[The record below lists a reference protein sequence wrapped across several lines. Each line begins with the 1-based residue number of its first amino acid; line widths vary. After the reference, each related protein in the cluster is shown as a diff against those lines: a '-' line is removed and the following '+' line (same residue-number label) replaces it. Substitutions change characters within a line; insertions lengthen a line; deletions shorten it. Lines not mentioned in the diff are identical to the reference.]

1 MNVDTMRNSLPAVI
15 REQPLAVP
23 KLALRTSPIVPPR
36 SVTGRSL
43 VVVITIMAFL
53 ASLTTG
59 IVYMINQSASAWL
72 QDVASEVTV
81 QVDPAADATQ
91 TEEKLARISDFLS
104 KQIGIAEVRVL
115 SSRETS
121 ALVEPWL
128 GKVEGLDSLP
138 LPRLIAV
145 QLDRD
150 DPPDLPTLSVALESE
165 FQGAML
171 DDHSRWQAQIRSVT
185 STLAIAGL
193 GVIVLVATA
202 TVAIIVSATRSAM
215 ASNRDIVEVLHFVG
229 ARDRFIA
236 QQFEKH
242 FQTLGILAGA
252 GGAGLAA
259 LVFLVFPLFPAL
271 FGASPATDAELRR
284 LIGAGTL
291 DWLGYAFLAF
301 VVVVVAAICRITSR
315 FGVYHILEQQNR

>member
-59 IVYMINQSASAWL
+59 VVYLINQSASAWL
-72 QDVASEVTV
+72 QDMASEVTV
-81 QVDPAADATQ
+81 QVRGGDGADV
-91 TEEKLARISDFLS
+91 TEEKLVEIRDFLS
-104 KQIGIAEVRVL
+104 KQIGIRDVRVL
-115 SSRETS
+115 SQEETN

-128 GKVEGLDSLP
+128 GDVDGLNALP

-150 DPPDLPTLSVALESE
+150 DPPDLPTLGVALESE
-165 FQGAML
+165 FEGAVL

-193 GVIVLVATA
+193 GVILLVALA

-242 FQTLGILAGA
+242 FQTLGVLAGA
-252 GGAGLAA
+252 AGAGLGGAGVSGVSRCCRRSWAQRRRPMRSFA
-259 LVFLVFPLFPAL
+259 GWWARARWT
-271 FGASPATDAELRR
+271 GSATHFWWSLS
-284 LIGAGTL
+284 
-291 DWLGYAFLAF
+291 WLLPQSA
-301 VVVVVAAICRITSR
+301 V
-315 FGVYHILEQQNR
+315 

>member
-1 MNVDTMRNSLPAVI
+1 MNIDTMRNLPAVI

-23 KLALRTSPIVPPR
+23 KIALRNAPIVPPR

-59 IVYMINQSASAWL
+59 VVYLINQSASAWL
-72 QDVASEVTV
+72 KDVASEVTV
-81 QVDPAADATQ
+81 QVRPAENATETQ
-91 TEEKLARISDFLS
+91 AKLTEISNFLS
-104 KQIGIAEVRVL
+104 KQIGIANVRVL
-115 SSRETS
+115 SQSETS

-128 GKVEGLDSLP
+128 GKVEGLDALP

-150 DPPDLPTLSVALESE
+150 NPPDLPTLRVALEGE
-165 FQGAML
+165 FEGAML
-171 DDHSRWQAQIRSVT
+171 DDHGRWQAQIRSLT
-185 STLAIAGL
+185 STLAVAGL
-193 GVIVLVATA
+193 GVIVLVALA

-215 ASNRDIVEVLHFVG
+215 ASNREIVEVLHFVG

-259 LVFLVFPLFPAL
+259 LVFLVFPLLPSL

-284 LIGAGTL
+284 LVGAGTL
-291 DWLGYAFLAF
+291 DWLGYVLLGF
-301 VVVVVAAICRITSR
+301 VVLVVAAICRITSR
-315 FGVYHILEQQNR
+315 FGVYRILDQQNR

>member
-1 MNVDTMRNSLPAVI
+1 MRNLPAVI

-23 KLALRTSPIVPPR
+23 KIATRTSAIVPPR

-59 IVYMINQSASAWL
+59 VVYLINQSASAWL
-72 QDVASEVTV
+72 KDVASEVTV
-81 QVDPAADATQ
+81 QVRPAEDSPQ
-91 TEEKLARISDFLS
+91 TEAKLARISDFLS
-104 KQIGIAEVRVL
+104 KQIGIADVRVL
-115 SSRETS
+115 SPQETG

-128 GKVEGLDSLP
+128 GKVDGLEGLP

-145 QLDRD
+145 QLDREN
-150 DPPDLPTLSVALESE
+150 PPDLQTLGVALEGE
-165 FQGAML
+165 FEGAML
-171 DDHSRWQAQIRSVT
+171 DDHGRWQAQIRSLT
-185 STLAIAGL
+185 STLAVAGL
-193 GVIVLVATA
+193 GVIALVALA

-215 ASNRDIVEVLHFVG
+215 ASNREIVEVLHFVG

-242 FQTLGILAGA
+242 FQTLGVLAGA
-252 GGAGLAA
+252 AGAGLAA
-259 LVFLVFPLFPAL
+259 LVFLVFPMLQSL

-284 LIGAGTL
+284 LVGAGTL
-291 DWLGYAFLAF
+291 DWLGYALLVL
-301 VVVVVAAICRITSR
+301 VVLVVAAICRITSR
-315 FGVYHILEQQNR
+315 FGVYRILDQQNR

>member
-1 MNVDTMRNSLPAVI
+1 MTIDTMRNLPAVI

-23 KLALRTSPIVPPR
+23 KIALRNSPIVPPR

-59 IVYMINQSASAWL
+59 VVYLINQSASAWL
-72 QDVASEVTV
+72 NDVASEVTV
-81 QVDPAADATQ
+81 QVRPADDP
-91 TEEKLARISDFLS
+91 TETEAKLSAVRDFLS
-104 KQIGIAEVRVL
+104 KQIGIADVRVL
-115 SSRETS
+115 SQSETN

-128 GKVEGLDSLP
+128 GKVEGLESLP

-145 QLDRD
+145 QLDREN
-150 DPPDLPTLSVALESE
+150 PPDLPTLSVALESE
-165 FQGAML
+165 FEGAML
-171 DDHSRWQAQIRSVT
+171 DDHGRWQAQIRSLT
-185 STLAIAGL
+185 STLAVAGL
-193 GVIVLVATA
+193 GVIALVALA

-215 ASNRDIVEVLHFVG
+215 ASNREIVEVLHFVG

-242 FQTLGILAGA
+242 FQTLGIMAGA
-252 GGAGLAA
+252 AGAGLAA
-259 LVFLVFPLFPAL
+259 LVFLVFPLLPSL

-284 LIGAGTL
+284 LVGAGTL
-291 DWLGYAFLAF
+291 DWVGYTLLVL

-315 FGVYHILEQQNR
+315 FGVYRILDQQDR

>member
-1 MNVDTMRNSLPAVI
+1 MNIDTMRNLPAVI

-23 KLALRTSPIVPPR
+23 KIALRNAPIVPPR

-59 IVYMINQSASAWL
+59 VVYLINQSASAWL
-72 QDVASEVTV
+72 KDVASEVTV
-81 QVDPAADATQ
+81 QVRPAENATETQ
-91 TEEKLARISDFLS
+91 AKLTEISNFLS
-104 KQIGIAEVRVL
+104 KQIGIANVRVL
-115 SSRETS
+115 SQSETS

-128 GKVEGLDSLP
+128 GKVEGLDALP

-150 DPPDLPTLSVALESE
+150 NPPDLPTLRVALEGE
-165 FQGAML
+165 FEGAML
-171 DDHSRWQAQIRSVT
+171 DDHGRWQAQIRSLT
-185 STLAIAGL
+185 STLAVAGL
-193 GVIVLVATA
+193 GVIVLVALA

-215 ASNRDIVEVLHFVG
+215 ASNREIVEVLHFVG
-229 ARDRFIA
+229 VRDRFIA

-259 LVFLVFPLFPAL
+259 LVFLVFPLLPSL

-284 LIGAGTL
+284 LVGAGTL
-291 DWLGYAFLAF
+291 DWLGYVLLGF
-301 VVVVVAAICRITSR
+301 VVLVVAAICRITSR
-315 FGVYHILEQQNR
+315 FGVYRILDQQNR

>member
-1 MNVDTMRNSLPAVI
+1 MNIDTMRNSLPAVI

-59 IVYMINQSASAWL
+59 VVYLINQSASAWL
-72 QDVASEVTV
+72 EDMASEVTV
-81 QVDPAADATQ
+81 QVQPADDPTA
-91 TEEKLARISDFLS
+91 TEEKLARISTFLDG
-104 KQIGIAEVRVL
+104 QIGISNVRVL
-115 SSRETS
+115 TKAQTN

-128 GKVEGLDSLP
+128 GDVDGLESLP

-150 DPPDLPTLSVALESE
+150 DPPDLSTLGVALESE
-165 FQGAML
+165 FEGAML
-171 DDHSRWQAQIRSVT
+171 DDHRRWQAQIRSVT
-185 STLAIAGL
+185 STLALAGI
-193 GVIVLVATA
+193 GVIMLVALA
-202 TVAIIVSATRSAM
+202 TVAIVVSATRSSM

-229 ARDRFIA
+229 ARDQFIA

-252 GGAGLAA
+252 AGAGLAA
-259 LVFLVFPLFPAL
+259 LVFVVFPLLPSL
-271 FGASPATDAELRR
+271 FGATPATDAELRR
-284 LIGAGTL
+284 LVGAGTL
-291 DWLGYAFLAF
+291 DWLGYAFLVL
-301 VVVVVAAICRITSR
+301 VVVVVAGLCRITSR
-315 FGVYHILEQQNR
+315 FGVYRILDAQNR

>member
-1 MNVDTMRNSLPAVI
+1 MNIETMRNLPTVL

-23 KLALRTSPIVPPR
+23 KIALRNAPIVPPR

-59 IVYMINQSASAWL
+59 VVYLINQSASAWL
-72 QDVASEVTV
+72 NDVASEVTV
-81 QVDPAADATQ
+81 QVRPAGNT
-91 TEEKLARISDFLS
+91 TETEAKLTKIRAFLS
-104 KQIGIAEVRVL
+104 KQIGVANVRVL
-115 SSRETS
+115 SKRETS

-128 GKVEGLDSLP
+128 GNVQTLEALP

-150 DPPDLPTLSVALESE
+150 NPPDLPTLRVALDGE
-165 FQGAML
+165 FEGAML
-171 DDHSRWQAQIRSVT
+171 DDHGRWQAQIRSLT
-185 STLAIAGL
+185 STLALAGL
-193 GVIVLVATA
+193 GVIALVALA

-215 ASNRDIVEVLHFVG
+215 ASNREIVEVLHFVG

-236 QQFEKH
+236 GQFEKH
-242 FQTLGILAGA
+242 FQTLGVLAGA

-259 LVFLVFPLFPAL
+259 LVFLVFPMLPSL

-284 LIGAGTL
+284 LVGAGTL
-291 DWLGYAFLAF
+291 DWLGYALLAL
-301 VVVVVAAICRITSR
+301 VVLVVAGICRTTSR
-315 FGVYHILEQQNR
+315 FGVYRILDQQNR

>member
-1 MNVDTMRNSLPAVI
+1 MSIDTMRNLPTVI

-23 KLALRTSPIVPPR
+23 KIALRNAPIVPPR

-59 IVYMINQSASAWL
+59 VVYLINQSASAWL

-81 QVDPAADATQ
+81 QVRPAENPTQ
-91 TEEKLARISDFLS
+91 TEAKLASVREFLS
-104 KQIGIAEVRVL
+104 KQIGIADVRVL
-115 SSRETS
+115 SERETN

-128 GKVEGLDSLP
+128 GKVEGLEALP

-145 QLDRD
+145 QLDREN
-150 DPPDLPTLSVALESE
+150 PPDLSTMSVALEGE
-165 FQGAML
+165 FEGAML
-171 DDHSRWQAQIRSVT
+171 DDHGRWQAQIRSLT
-185 STLAIAGL
+185 STLAVAGL
-193 GVIVLVATA
+193 GVIALVALA

-215 ASNRDIVEVLHFVG
+215 ASNREIVEVLHFVG

-242 FQTLGILAGA
+242 FQTLGIMAGA

-259 LVFLVFPLFPAL
+259 LVFLVFPLLPSL

-284 LIGAGTL
+284 LVGAGTL
-291 DWLGYAFLAF
+291 DWLGYALLVL
-301 VVVVVAAICRITSR
+301 VVVVVATICRITSR
-315 FGVYHILEQQNR
+315 FGVYRILDQQNR

>member
-1 MNVDTMRNSLPAVI
+1 MSIDTMRNLPAVI

-23 KLALRTSPIVPPR
+23 KLALRNSPIVPPR

-59 IVYMINQSASAWL
+59 VVYLINQSASAWL
-72 QDVASEVTV
+72 RDVASEVTV
-81 QVDPAADATQ
+81 QVRPAADATQ
-91 TEEKLARISDFLS
+91 TEAKLAEISDFLS
-104 KQIGIAEVRVL
+104 KQIGIADVRVL
-115 SSRETS
+115 SQRETN
-121 ALVEPWL
+121 ALIEPWL
-128 GKVEGLDSLP
+128 GKVEGLESLP

-145 QLDRD
+145 QLDREN
-150 DPPDLPTLSVALESE
+150 PPDLPTLSVALEGE
-165 FQGAML
+165 FEGAML
-171 DDHSRWQAQIRSVT
+171 DDHGRWQAQIRSLT
-185 STLAIAGL
+185 STLAVAGL
-193 GVIVLVATA
+193 GVIALVALA

-215 ASNRDIVEVLHFVG
+215 ASNREIVEVLHFVG

-242 FQTLGILAGA
+242 FQTLGIMAGA
-252 GGAGLAA
+252 AGAGLAA
-259 LVFLVFPLFPAL
+259 LVFVVFPLLPSL

-284 LIGAGTL
+284 LVGAGTL
-291 DWLGYAFLAF
+291 DWLGYALLVL

-315 FGVYHILEQQNR
+315 FGVYRILDQQNR

>member
-1 MNVDTMRNSLPAVI
+1 MNIDTMRNLPAVI

-23 KLALRTSPIVPPR
+23 KIALRNSPIVPPR

-59 IVYMINQSASAWL
+59 VVYLINQSASAWL

-81 QVDPAADATQ
+81 QVRPAGDATE
-91 TEEKLARISDFLS
+91 TEAKLAEISDFLS
-104 KQIGIAEVRVL
+104 KQIGIANVRVL
-115 SSRETS
+115 SQSETS

-128 GKVEGLDSLP
+128 GKVEGMESLP

-150 DPPDLPTLSVALESE
+150 DPPDLPTLRVALEGE
-165 FQGAML
+165 FEGAML
-171 DDHSRWQAQIRSVT
+171 DDHGRWQAQIRSLT
-185 STLAIAGL
+185 STLALAGL
-193 GVIVLVATA
+193 GVIALVALA

-215 ASNRDIVEVLHFVG
+215 ASNREIVEVLHFVG

-242 FQTLGILAGA
+242 FQTLGVLAGA

-259 LVFLVFPLFPAL
+259 LVFLVFPLLPSL

-284 LIGAGTL
+284 LVGAGTL
-291 DWLGYAFLAF
+291 DWLGYALLVL
-301 VVVVVAAICRITSR
+301 VVLVVAAICRITSR
-315 FGVYHILEQQNR
+315 FGVYRILEQQNR

>member
-59 IVYMINQSASAWL
+59 VVYLINQSASAWL
-72 QDVASEVTV
+72 QDMASEVTV
-81 QVDPAADATQ
+81 QVRGGDGADV
-91 TEEKLARISDFLS
+91 TEEKLGDIRDFLS
-104 KQIGIAEVRVL
+104 KQIGISDVRVL
-115 SSRETS
+115 SQAETN

-128 GKVEGLDSLP
+128 GDVDGLNALP

-150 DPPDLPTLSVALESE
+150 DPPDLPTLGVALESE
-165 FQGAML
+165 FEGAVL

-193 GVIVLVATA
+193 GVILLVALA

-236 QQFEKH
+236 EQFEKH
-242 FQTLGILAGA
+242 FQTLGVLAGA
-252 GGAGLAA
+252 AGAGLAA
-259 LVFLVFPLFPAL
+259 LVFLVFPLLPSVL
-271 FGASPATDAELRR
+271 GASPATDAELRR
-284 LIGAGTL
+284 LVGAGTL
-291 DWLGYAFLAF
+291 YWLGYAFLVV

-315 FGVYHILEQQNR
+315 FGVYHILDAQDR

>member
-1 MNVDTMRNSLPAVI
+1 MRNLPAVI

-23 KLALRTSPIVPPR
+23 KLALRNSPIVPPR

-59 IVYMINQSASAWL
+59 VVYLINQSASAWL
-72 QDVASEVTV
+72 RDVASEVTV
-81 QVDPAADATQ
+81 QVRPAADATQ
-91 TEEKLARISDFLS
+91 TEAKLAEISDFLS
-104 KQIGIAEVRVL
+104 KQIGIADVRVL
-115 SSRETS
+115 SQRETN
-121 ALVEPWL
+121 ALIEPWL
-128 GKVEGLDSLP
+128 GKVEGLESLP

-145 QLDRD
+145 QLDREN
-150 DPPDLPTLSVALESE
+150 PPDLPTLSVALEGE
-165 FQGAML
+165 FEGAML
-171 DDHSRWQAQIRSVT
+171 DDHGRWQAQIRSLT
-185 STLAIAGL
+185 STLAVAGL
-193 GVIVLVATA
+193 GVIALVALA

-215 ASNRDIVEVLHFVG
+215 ASNREIVEVLHFVG

-242 FQTLGILAGA
+242 FQTLGIMAGA
-252 GGAGLAA
+252 AGAGLAA
-259 LVFLVFPLFPAL
+259 LVFVVFPLLPSL

-284 LIGAGTL
+284 LVGAGTL
-291 DWLGYAFLAF
+291 DWLGYALLVL

-315 FGVYHILEQQNR
+315 FGVYRILDQQNR

>member
-59 IVYMINQSASAWL
+59 VVYLINQSASAWL
-72 QDVASEVTV
+72 QDMASEVTV
-81 QVDPAADATQ
+81 QVRPGDNPTQ
-91 TEEKLARISDFLS
+91 TEETLARISAFLS
-104 KQIGIAEVRVL
+104 KQIGIADVRVL
-115 SSRETS
+115 SKRETN
-121 ALVEPWL
+121 AMVEPWL
-128 GKVEGLDSLP
+128 GDVEGLDSLP

-150 DPPDLPTLSVALESE
+150 NPPDLPTLSVTLAGE
-165 FQGAML
+165 FEGATL

-193 GVIVLVATA
+193 GVILLVALA
-202 TVAIIVSATRSAM
+202 TVAIVVSATRSAM

-229 ARDRFIA
+229 ARDQFIA

-252 GGAGLAA
+252 AGAGLAA
-259 LVFLVFPLFPAL
+259 LVFVVFPLLPSL
-271 FGASPATDAELRR
+271 FGATPATDAELRR
-284 LIGAGTL
+284 LVGAGTL
-291 DWLGYAFLAF
+291 DWLGYALLLV
-301 VVVVVAAICRITSR
+301 VVVVVAGLCRMTSR
-315 FGVYHILEQQNR
+315 FGVYHILDSQNR

>member
-1 MNVDTMRNSLPAVI
+1 MNIETMRNSLPAVI
-15 REQPLAVP
+15 RDQPIAVP
-23 KLALRTSPIVPPR
+23 RLVLRHSPIVPPR

-59 IVYMINQSASAWL
+59 VVYLVNQSASAWL
-72 QDVASEVTV
+72 KDVASEVTV
-81 QVDPAADATQ
+81 QVRAAEDPDQ
-91 TEEKLARISDFLS
+91 TTKKLNEISVFLR
-104 KQIGIAEVRVL
+104 KQIGIRDVRVL
-115 SSRETS
+115 SRGETN

-128 GKVEGLDSLP
+128 GKVEGLESLP
-138 LPRLIAV
+138 IPRLIAV

-150 DPPDLPTLSVALESE
+150 NPPDLPTLRVALDKQFE
-165 FQGAML
+165 GAML
-171 DDHSRWQAQIRSVT
+171 DDHGRWQAQIRSVT
-185 STLAIAGL
+185 SALALAGF
-193 GVIVLVATA
+193 GVIALVALA

-236 QQFEKH
+236 GQFEKH

-259 LVFLVFPLFPAL
+259 LVFLTAPVIPEL

-284 LIGAGTL
+284 LVGAGTL
-291 DWLGYAFLAF
+291 DWLGYLLLLL
-301 VVVVVAAICRITSR
+301 VVAAVAAICRITSR
-315 FGVYHILEQQNR
+315 FGVYHILDAQNR

>member
-59 IVYMINQSASAWL
+59 VVYLINQSASAWL
-72 QDVASEVTV
+72 QDMASEVTV
-81 QVDPAADATQ
+81 QVRGGDGADVS
-91 TEEKLARISDFLS
+91 EEKLGDIRDFLS
-104 KQIGIAEVRVL
+104 KQIGISDVRVL
-115 SSRETS
+115 SQAETN

-128 GKVEGLDSLP
+128 GDVDGLNALP

-150 DPPDLPTLSVALESE
+150 DPPDLPTLGVALESE
-165 FQGAML
+165 FEGAVL

-193 GVIVLVATA
+193 GVILLVALA

-236 QQFEKH
+236 EQFEKH
-242 FQTLGILAGA
+242 FQTLGVLAGA
-252 GGAGLAA
+252 AGAGLAA
-259 LVFLVFPLFPAL
+259 LVFLVFPLLPSVL
-271 FGASPATDAELRR
+271 GASPATDAELRR
-284 LIGAGTL
+284 LVGAGTL
-291 DWLGYAFLAF
+291 DWLGYAFLVV

-315 FGVYHILEQQNR
+315 FGVYHILDAQDR

>member
-1 MNVDTMRNSLPAVI
+1 MNIDTMRNLPAVI
-15 REQPLAVP
+15 RDQPLAVP
-23 KLALRTSPIVPPR
+23 KIALRNSPIVPPR

-59 IVYMINQSASAWL
+59 VVYLINQSASAWL

-81 QVDPAADATQ
+81 QVRPAGDATE
-91 TEEKLARISDFLS
+91 TEAKLAEISDFLS
-104 KQIGIAEVRVL
+104 KQIGIANVRVL
-115 SSRETS
+115 SQSETS

-128 GKVEGLDSLP
+128 GKVEGMESLP

-150 DPPDLPTLSVALESE
+150 DPPDLPTLRVALEGE
-165 FQGAML
+165 FEGAML
-171 DDHSRWQAQIRSVT
+171 DDHGRWQAQIRSLT
-185 STLAIAGL
+185 STLALAGL
-193 GVIVLVATA
+193 GVIALVALA

-215 ASNRDIVEVLHFVG
+215 ASNREIVEVLHFVG

-242 FQTLGILAGA
+242 FQTLGVLAGA

-259 LVFLVFPLFPAL
+259 LVFLVFPLLPSL

-284 LIGAGTL
+284 LVGAGTL
-291 DWLGYAFLAF
+291 DWLGYALLVL
-301 VVVVVAAICRITSR
+301 VVLVVAAICRITSR
-315 FGVYHILEQQNR
+315 FGVYRILEQQNR

>member
-59 IVYMINQSASAWL
+59 VVYLINQSASAWL
-72 QDVASEVTV
+72 QDMASEVTV
-81 QVDPAADATQ
+81 QVRGGDGADV
-91 TEEKLARISDFLS
+91 TEEKLGDIRDFLS
-104 KQIGIAEVRVL
+104 KQIGISDVRVL
-115 SSRETS
+115 SQAETN

-128 GKVEGLDSLP
+128 GDVDGLNALP

-150 DPPDLPTLSVALESE
+150 DPPDLPTLGVALESE
-165 FQGAML
+165 FEGAVL

-193 GVIVLVATA
+193 GVILLVALA

-236 QQFEKH
+236 EQFEKH
-242 FQTLGILAGA
+242 FQTLGVLAGA
-252 GGAGLAA
+252 AGAGLAA
-259 LVFLVFPLFPAL
+259 LVFLVFPLLPSVL
-271 FGASPATDAELRR
+271 GASPATDAELRR
-284 LIGAGTL
+284 LVGAGTL
-291 DWLGYAFLAF
+291 DWLGYAFLVV

-315 FGVYHILEQQNR
+315 FGVYHILDAQDR

>member
-1 MNVDTMRNSLPAVI
+1 MRNLPAVI
-15 REQPLAVP
+15 RDQPLAVP
-23 KLALRTSPIVPPR
+23 KIALRNSAIVPPR

-59 IVYMINQSASAWL
+59 VVYLINQSASAWL

-81 QVDPAADATQ
+81 QVRPAEDPAQ
-91 TEEKLARISDFLS
+91 TEAKLSEISDFLS
-104 KQIGIAEVRVL
+104 KQIGIANVRVL
-115 SSRETS
+115 SPRETS

-128 GKVEGLDSLP
+128 GQVEGLESLP

-145 QLDRD
+145 QLDREN
-150 DPPDLPTLSVALESE
+150 PPDLSTLGVALQGE
-165 FQGAML
+165 FEGAML
-171 DDHSRWQAQIRSVT
+171 DDHSRWQAQIRSLT
-185 STLAIAGL
+185 STLAVAGL
-193 GVIVLVATA
+193 GVIALVVLA
-202 TVAIIVSATRSAM
+202 TVAIVVSATRSAM
-215 ASNRDIVEVLHFVG
+215 ASNREIVEVLHFVG

-252 GGAGLAA
+252 AGAGLAA
-259 LVFLVFPLFPAL
+259 LVFLVFPLLPSL

-284 LIGAGTL
+284 LLGAGTL
-291 DWLGYAFLAF
+291 DWLGYALLAT

-315 FGVYHILEQQNR
+315 FGVYRILDQQNR

>member
-1 MNVDTMRNSLPAVI
+1 MNIDTMRNSLPAVI
-15 REQPLAVP
+15 RDQPLAVP
-23 KLALRTSPIVPPR
+23 KLAMGTSPIVPPR

-59 IVYMINQSASAWL
+59 VVYLINQSASAWTK
-72 QDVASEVTV
+72 DMASEVTV
-81 QVDPAADATQ
+81 QVRPGDNATA
-91 TEEKLARISDFLS
+91 TEEKLAQISTFLS
-104 KQIGIAEVRVL
+104 RQIGISDVRVL
-115 SSRETS
+115 TKEETN

-128 GKVEGLDSLP
+128 GDVEGLDSLP

-150 DPPDLPTLSVALESE
+150 NPPDLPTLSVALEGE
-165 FQGAML
+165 FEGAML

-185 STLAIAGL
+185 RTLAIAGI
-193 GVIVLVATA
+193 GVIMLVALA
-202 TVAIIVSATRSAM
+202 TVAIVVSATRSAM

-229 ARDRFIA
+229 ARDQFIA

-252 GGAGLAA
+252 AGAGLAA
-259 LVFLVFPLFPAL
+259 LAFLVFPLLPSL
-271 FGASPATDAELRR
+271 FGATPATDAELRR
-284 LIGAGTL
+284 LVGAGTL
-291 DWLGYAFLAF
+291 DWLGYALLLV
-301 VVVVVAAICRITSR
+301 VVVVVAGLCRMTSR
-315 FGVYHILEQQNR
+315 FGVYHILDAQNR

>member
-23 KLALRTSPIVPPR
+23 KIALRNSPIVPPR

-43 VVVITIMAFL
+43 IVVITIMAFL

-59 IVYMINQSASAWL
+59 VVYMINQSASAWL

-81 QVDPAADATQ
+81 QVQPAGDATK
-91 TEEKLARISDFLS
+91 TEEKLTRIGDFLS
-104 KQIGIAEVRVL
+104 KQIGIADVRVL
-115 SSRETS
+115 SKRETS

-128 GKVEGLDSLP
+128 GKVEGLDALP

-150 DPPDLPTLSVALESE
+150 DPPDLPTLSVALERE
-165 FQGAML
+165 FEGAML

-193 GVIVLVATA
+193 GVIALVAMA

-242 FQTLGILAGA
+242 FQTLGVLAGSA
-252 GGAGLAA
+252 GAGLAA
-259 LVFLVFPLFPAL
+259 LVFLVFPLLPSL

-291 DWLGYAFLAF
+291 DWLGYGLLVF
-301 VVVVVAAICRITSR
+301 VVAVVAAICRITSR
-315 FGVYHILEQQNR
+315 FGVYHILEAQDR

>member
-1 MNVDTMRNSLPAVI
+1 MNIDTMRNLPAVI

-23 KLALRTSPIVPPR
+23 KIALRNSPIVPPR

-59 IVYMINQSASAWL
+59 VVYLINQSASAWL

-81 QVDPAADATQ
+81 QVRPAGDATQ
-91 TEEKLARISDFLS
+91 TEAKLAEISDFLS
-104 KQIGIAEVRVL
+104 KQIGIANVRVL
-115 SSRETS
+115 SQSETS

-128 GKVEGLDSLP
+128 GKVEGMESLP

-150 DPPDLPTLSVALESE
+150 DPPDLPTLRVALEGE
-165 FQGAML
+165 FEGAML
-171 DDHSRWQAQIRSVT
+171 DDHGRWQAQIRSLT
-185 STLAIAGL
+185 STLALAGL
-193 GVIVLVATA
+193 GVIALVALA

-215 ASNRDIVEVLHFVG
+215 ASNREIVEVLHFVG

-242 FQTLGILAGA
+242 FQTLGVLAGA

-259 LVFLVFPLFPAL
+259 LVFLVFPLLPSL

-284 LIGAGTL
+284 LVGAGTL
-291 DWLGYAFLAF
+291 DWLGYALLVL
-301 VVVVVAAICRITSR
+301 VVLVVAAICRITSR
-315 FGVYHILEQQNR
+315 FGVYRILEQQNR

>member
-59 IVYMINQSASAWL
+59 VVYLINQSASAWL
-72 QDVASEVTV
+72 QDMASEVTV
-81 QVDPAADATQ
+81 QVRGGDGADV
-91 TEEKLARISDFLS
+91 TEEKLVEIRDFLS
-104 KQIGIAEVRVL
+104 KQIGIRDVRVL
-115 SSRETS
+115 SQEETN

-128 GKVEGLDSLP
+128 GDVDGLNALP

-150 DPPDLPTLSVALESE
+150 DPPDLPTLGVALESE
-165 FQGAML
+165 FEGAVL
-171 DDHSRWQAQIRSVT
+171 DNHSRWQAQIRSVT

-193 GVIVLVATA
+193 GVILLVALA

-242 FQTLGILAGA
+242 FQTLGVLAGA
-252 GGAGLAA
+252 AGAGLAA
-259 LVFLVFPLFPAL
+259 LVFLVFPLLPSVL
-271 FGASPATDAELRR
+271 GATPATDAELRR
-284 LIGAGTL
+284 LVGAGTL
-291 DWLGYAFLAF
+291 DWLGYAFLVV

-315 FGVYHILEQQNR
+315 FGVYHILDAQDR

>member
-1 MNVDTMRNSLPAVI
+1 MRNLPAVI

-23 KLALRTSPIVPPR
+23 KIALRNSPIVPPR

-59 IVYMINQSASAWL
+59 VVYLINQSASAWL

-81 QVDPAADATQ
+81 QVRPADDPAQ
-91 TEEKLARISDFLS
+91 TEAKLSEISDFLS
-104 KQIGIAEVRVL
+104 KQIGIADVRVL
-115 SSRETS
+115 SQPETS

-128 GKVEGLDSLP
+128 GKVEGLEALP

-145 QLDRD
+145 QLDREN
-150 DPPDLPTLSVALESE
+150 PPDLPTLGVALQGE
-165 FQGAML
+165 FEGAML
-171 DDHSRWQAQIRSVT
+171 DDHSRWQAQIRSLT
-185 STLAIAGL
+185 STLAVAGL
-193 GVIVLVATA
+193 GVIALVALA
-202 TVAIIVSATRSAM
+202 TVAIIVSASRSAM
-215 ASNRDIVEVLHFVG
+215 ASNREIVEVLHFVG

-252 GGAGLAA
+252 AGAGLAA
-259 LVFLVFPLFPAL
+259 LVFLVFPLLPSL

-284 LIGAGTL
+284 LVGAGTL
-291 DWLGYAFLAF
+291 DWLGYTLLAM

-315 FGVYHILEQQNR
+315 FGVYRILDQQNR

>member
-15 REQPLAVP
+15 REQPLSVP

-59 IVYMINQSASAWL
+59 VVYLINQSASAWL
-72 QDVASEVTV
+72 QDMASEVTV
-81 QVDPAADATQ
+81 QVRGGDGADV
-91 TEEKLARISDFLS
+91 TEEKLGDIRDFLS
-104 KQIGIAEVRVL
+104 KQIGISDVRVL
-115 SSRETS
+115 SQAETN

-128 GKVEGLDSLP
+128 GDVDGLNALP

-150 DPPDLPTLSVALESE
+150 DPPDLPTLGVALESE
-165 FQGAML
+165 FEGAVL

-193 GVIVLVATA
+193 GVILLVALA

-236 QQFEKH
+236 EQFEKH
-242 FQTLGILAGA
+242 FQTLGVLAGA
-252 GGAGLAA
+252 AGAGLAA
-259 LVFLVFPLFPAL
+259 LVFLVFPLLPSVL
-271 FGASPATDAELRR
+271 GASPATDAELRR
-284 LIGAGTL
+284 LVGAGTL
-291 DWLGYAFLAF
+291 DWLGYAFLVV

-315 FGVYHILEQQNR
+315 FGVYHILDAQDR

>member
-59 IVYMINQSASAWL
+59 VVYLINQSASAWL
-72 QDVASEVTV
+72 QDMASEVTV
-81 QVDPAADATQ
+81 QVRGGDGADV
-91 TEEKLARISDFLS
+91 TEEKLVDIRDFLS
-104 KQIGIAEVRVL
+104 KQIGISEVRVL
-115 SSRETS
+115 SQAETN

-128 GKVEGLDSLP
+128 GDVDGLNALP

-150 DPPDLPTLSVALESE
+150 DPPDLPTLGVALESE
-165 FQGAML
+165 FEGAVL

-185 STLAIAGL
+185 GTLAIAGL
-193 GVIVLVATA
+193 GVILLVALA

-236 QQFEKH
+236 GQFEKH
-242 FQTLGILAGA
+242 FQTLGVLAGA
-252 GGAGLAA
+252 AGAGLAA
-259 LVFLVFPLFPAL
+259 LVFLVFPLLPSVL
-271 FGASPATDAELRR
+271 GASPATDAELRR
-284 LIGAGTL
+284 LVGAGTL
-291 DWLGYAFLAF
+291 DWLGYVFLVV

-315 FGVYHILEQQNR
+315 FGVYHILDAQDR

>member
-1 MNVDTMRNSLPAVI
+1 MNIETTRRSLPAVI

-23 KLALRTSPIVPPR
+23 KLVLRNAPIVPPR

-59 IVYMINQSASAWL
+59 VVYLINQSASAWL

-81 QVDPAADATQ
+81 QVRPADDPAQ
-91 TEEKLARISDFLS
+91 TEERLERISTFLS
-104 KQIGIAEVRVL
+104 KQIGISDVRVL
-115 SSRETS
+115 SRSETD
-121 ALVEPWL
+121 ALIEPWL

-145 QLDRD
+145 QLDRA
-150 DPPDLPTLSVALESE
+150 DPPDLPTLSVALEGE
-165 FQGAML
+165 FDGAVL
-171 DDHSRWQAQIRSVT
+171 DDHGRWKAQIRSVT
-185 STLAIAGL
+185 STLAVAGL
-193 GVIVLVATA
+193 GVIVLVALA

-229 ARDRFIA
+229 ARDQFIA
-236 QQFEKH
+236 KQFEKH
-242 FQTLGILAGA
+242 FQALGIFAGSA
-252 GGAGLAA
+252 GAGLAA
-259 LVFLVFPLFPAL
+259 LVFVVFPLLPSL

-291 DWLGYAFLAF
+291 DWVGYALLVF
-301 VVVVVAAICRITSR
+301 VVVAVAAICRTTSR
-315 FGVYHILEQQNR
+315 FGVYHILDAQNR